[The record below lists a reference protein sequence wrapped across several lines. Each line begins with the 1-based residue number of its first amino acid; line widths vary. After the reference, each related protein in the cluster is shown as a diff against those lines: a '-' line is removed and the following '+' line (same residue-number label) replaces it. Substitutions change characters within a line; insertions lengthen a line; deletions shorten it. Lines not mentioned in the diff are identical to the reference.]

1 MKRIF
6 AILLALCTMLCLFAS
21 CASSLP
27 QPETEAVATGTGNA
41 EEKTEEKKEEKGE
54 IVYPEGFSA
63 GFGRVDISPPVPVTI
78 DTYGDGTK
86 GEILREKLYAT
97 CVAVCD
103 GETVALM
110 FSLDMKQST
119 ASVIQKFEKDIEKKL
134 GIPASNVTFTA
145 THTHNAPIP
154 TVKDDPANI
163 KWLQNCYKAIP
174 QAAEDALRDLAPAE
188 IYTGRGDTTGMG
200 YVRRYLMADGTYKGI
215 HSGNPSE
222 DYVGRE
228 SVADP
233 ELRTIRFE
241 RGDKKDILLTN
252 WQCHAASSAGDKVN
266 GKYVVS
272 ADFIAP
278 LREGVEK
285 DLDLHFAYYNGASGN
300 VTFSTKFPG
309 EKVYANNMAC
319 GEALVG
325 IIKGALEGETKVN
338 SGKVQVQTAV
348 IEGQVRAETKERV
361 EQAELALNAIATEG
375 LSNKELFAKYGFNSK
390 RDCTHTISRG
400 SEERTI
406 SINLTAIRFGDVGFA
421 GAPYEMFDTNGKE
434 LRDASPCQ
442 TTISCGYTDGSL
454 GYMPSAFAFPH
465 GQYEV
470 YACKFVSGTGEICAQ
485 KLAEMLSYTTE
496 TNS

>member
-1 MKRIF
+1 MKR
-6 AILLALCTMLCLFAS
+6 LLAFILVIATLSCTLLS
-21 CASSLP
+21 CASSSL
-27 QPETEAVATGTGNA
+27 TA
-41 EEKTEEKKEEKGE
+41 EETKTAEDTVTKADSEEKKESTPDKGE
-54 IVYPEGFSA
+54 IVYPEGFSVD
-63 GFGRVDISPPVPVTI
+63 FGRVDISPPLPVTI
-78 DTYGDGTK
+78 DSYGDGLK

-110 FSLDMKQST
+110 FSMDMKQST
-119 ASVIQKFEKDIEKKL
+119 ASVIERLEKDIEKKL

-154 TVKDDPANI
+154 TVKDDPSNI
-163 KWLQNCYKAIP
+163 KWLQTLYKMVP
-174 QAAEDALRDLAPAE
+174 QAAEEALRDLAPAQ

-200 YVRRYLMADGTYKGI
+200 YVRRYLMADGSYKGI
-215 HSGNPSE
+215 HSGNPAE
-222 DYVGRE
+222 EYVGRE

-233 ELRTIRFE
+233 ELRTVRFE
-241 RGDKKDILLTN
+241 RGDKKDILMVN
-252 WQCHAASSAGDKVN
+252 WQCHAASSASDKIS

-278 LREGVEK
+278 MREGVEK
-285 DLDLHFAYYNGASGN
+285 NLDVHFAYYNGASGN
-300 VTFSTKFPG
+300 ITFTTKLPG
-309 EKVYANNMAC
+309 EKKYANNMAC

-325 IIKGALEGETKVN
+325 VIEGALKDETQVN
-338 SGKVQVQTAV
+338 SGKVQVQTTI
-348 IEGQVRAETKERV
+348 IEGQVRTETKERI
-361 EQAELALNAIATEG
+361 EQANLALNAIATEG

-406 SINLTAIRFGDVGFA
+406 SINLTAIRFGDIGFA
-421 GAPYEMFDTNGKE
+421 GAPYEMFDTNGKQI
-434 LRDASPCQ
+434 RDASPCQ

-454 GYMPSAFAFPH
+454 GYLPSEEAFPH

-470 YACKFVSGTGEICAQ
+470 YACKFVSGTGEICAR
-485 KLAEMLSYTTE
+485 KLVELLNYA
-496 TNS
+496 N

>member
-1 MKRIF
+1 MKRF
-6 AILLALCTMLCLFAS
+6 LAFFMMLILLLCSFVS
-21 CASSLP
+21 CSSSSLS
-27 QPETEAVATGTGNA
+27 A
-41 EEKTEEKKEEKGE
+41 EKPTRTDSELEKTEVGEKTDDSGE
-54 IVYPEGFSA
+54 IVYPDGFSV
-63 GFGRVDISPPVPVTI
+63 GFGRAEISPSVPVTI
-78 DTYGDGTK
+78 DTYGDGRK
-86 GEILREKLYAT
+86 GEVLREKLYAT

-103 GETVALM
+103 GENVALM
-110 FSLDMKQST
+110 FSIDMKQST
-119 ASVIQKFEKDIEKKL
+119 ATVIEQFEKSIEKKL

-154 TVKDDPANI
+154 TVKNDPANV
-163 KWLQNCYKAIP
+163 KWLQTCYKAVP

-233 ELRTIRFE
+233 ELRTIRFD
-241 RGDKKDILLTN
+241 RGDKKDILMVN
-252 WQCHAASSAGDKVN
+252 WQCHAASSASDKVN

-278 LREGVEK
+278 MREGVEK
-285 DLDLHFAYYNGASGN
+285 ELDVHFAYYNGASGN
-300 VTFSTKFPG
+300 VTFSTKLPG
-309 EKVYANNMAC
+309 EKIYESNMAC

-325 IIKGALEGETKVN
+325 IIEGAVKNETPVK

-348 IEGQVRAETKERV
+348 IQGQVRTETEERI
-361 EQAELALNAIATEG
+361 EQAQIALKAIEDEN

-406 SINLTAIRFGDVGFA
+406 DIQLTAIRFGDIGFA

-434 LRDASPCQ
+434 IRDASTCQ
-442 TTISCGYTDGSL
+442 TTFSCGYTDGSL
-454 GYMPSAFAFPH
+454 GYMPSEFAFPH

-470 YACKFVSGTGEICAQ
+470 YACKFVSGTGELCAQ
-485 KLAEMLSYTTE
+485 KLAEMLNYTTE
-496 TNS
+496 TNG